1 MFSTSSNYSTS
12 EGGVESCF
20 VLLNVRLNNNIIVS
34 AVSPSCHSNLNCK
47 LQTRPEDHLT
57 FSYLRPFC
65 SVPCMKSLMLKIFI
79 EILNANLQ
87 LVLKS
92 LFKAYHISKISVF
105 GSYTVH
111 VLEYYVSYCTK
122 TRIHWGKKQSLV

>member
-1 MFSTSSNYSTS
+1 MK
-12 EGGVESCF
+12 
-20 VLLNVRLNNNIIVS
+20 
-34 AVSPSCHSNLNCK
+34 NLMPK
-47 LQTRPEDHLT
+47 
-57 FSYLRPFC
+57 
-65 SVPCMKSLMLKIFI
+65 VFI

-111 VLEYYVSYCTK
+111 VLEHYVHVSYCVK
-122 TRIHWGKKQSLV
+122 TRIPLGKRQSLV